1 MVLNKDGWQ
10 TCGGGSTVQK
20 QSEELSKKKK
30 KKKRGLRVCKW
41 RKILKKYSIYLKP
54 IPGAIEREG
63 GVHSGQFANLAG
75 PIPRDIT
82 IYTYSQWR
90 ITN

>member
-1 MVLNKDGWQ
+1 MADKLVVVAALCKSKVKNY
-10 TCGGGSTVQK
+10 QK
-20 QSEELSKKKK
+20 QK
-30 KKKRGLRVCKW
+30 KKKRAESLQVKENF
-41 RKILKKYSIYLKP
+41 KKNSIYLKP

-82 IYTYSQWR
+82 IYTYSQ
-90 ITN
+90 

>member
-1 MVLNKDGWQ
+1 MADKLVVVAALCK
-10 TCGGGSTVQK
+10 
-20 QSEELSKKKK
+20 SKVKNYQKK
-30 KKKRGLRVCKW
+30 KKKRAESLQVKENF
-41 RKILKKYSIYLKP
+41 KKYSIYLKP

-82 IYTYSQWR
+82 IYTYSQ
-90 ITN
+90 

>member
-1 MVLNKDGWQ
+1 MADKLVVVAALCKSKVKNY
-10 TCGGGSTVQK
+10 QK
-20 QSEELSKKKK
+20 Q
-30 KKKRGLRVCKW
+30 KKRRAESLQVKENF
-41 RKILKKYSIYLKP
+41 KKYSIYLKP

-82 IYTYSQWR
+82 IYTYSQ
-90 ITN
+90 

>member
-1 MVLNKDGWQ
+1 MADKLVVVAALCKSKVKNYP
-10 TCGGGSTVQK
+10 
-20 QSEELSKKKK
+20 KKKK
-30 KKKRGLRVCKW
+30 AESLQVKE
-41 RKILKKYSIYLKP
+41 ILKKYSIYRKP

-82 IYTYSQWR
+82 IYTYSQ
-90 ITN
+90 

>member
-1 MVLNKDGWQ
+1 MADKLVVVAALCK
-10 TCGGGSTVQK
+10 
-20 QSEELSKKKK
+20 SKVKNYQKKK
-30 KKKRGLRVCKW
+30 KKKRAESLQVKENF
-41 RKILKKYSIYLKP
+41 KKYSIYLKP

-82 IYTYSQWR
+82 IYTYSQ
-90 ITN
+90 

>member
-20 QSEELSKKKK
+20 QSEELSKTKQ
-30 KKKRGLRVCKW
+30 KKRAESLQVKENF
-41 RKILKKYSIYLKP
+41 KKYSIYLKP

>member
-20 QSEELSKKKK
+20 QSEELSKKKRAESLQVK
-30 KKKRGLRVCKW
+30 ENF
-41 RKILKKYSIYLKP
+41 KKYSIYLKL

>member
-1 MVLNKDGWQ
+1 MADKLVVVAALCK
-10 TCGGGSTVQK
+10 
-20 QSEELSKKKK
+20 SKVKNYPK
-30 KKKRGLRVCKW
+30 KKKRKAESLQVKE
-41 RKILKKYSIYLKP
+41 ILKKYSIYLKP

-82 IYTYSQWR
+82 IYTYSQ
-90 ITN
+90 

>member
-1 MVLNKDGWQ
+1 MADKLVVVAALCKSKVKNY
-10 TCGGGSTVQK
+10 QK
-20 QSEELSKKKK
+20 Q
-30 KKKRGLRVCKW
+30 KKKRAESLQVKENF
-41 RKILKKYSIYLKP
+41 KKYSIYLKP

-82 IYTYSQWR
+82 IYTYSQ
-90 ITN
+90 

>member
-1 MVLNKDGWQ
+1 MADKLVVVAALCKSKVKNY
-10 TCGGGSTVQK
+10 QK
-20 QSEELSKKKK
+20 Q
-30 KKKRGLRVCKW
+30 KKKRRAESLQVKEN
-41 RKILKKYSIYLKP
+41 LKKYSIYLKP

-82 IYTYSQWR
+82 IYTYSQ
-90 ITN
+90 

>member
-20 QSEELSKKKK
+20 QSEELSKKKRAESLQVK
-30 KKKRGLRVCKW
+30 ENF
-41 RKILKKYSIYLKP
+41 KKYSIYLKP

>member
-1 MVLNKDGWQ
+1 MADKLVVVAALCKSKVKNY
-10 TCGGGSTVQK
+10 QK
-20 QSEELSKKKK
+20 QKK
-30 KKKRGLRVCKW
+30 KKKRAESLQVKENF
-41 RKILKKYSIYLKP
+41 KKYSIYLKP

-82 IYTYSQWR
+82 IYTYSQ
-90 ITN
+90 

>member
-1 MVLNKDGWQ
+1 MADKLVVVAALCK
-10 TCGGGSTVQK
+10 
-20 QSEELSKKKK
+20 SKVKNYQKK
-30 KKKRGLRVCKW
+30 KKKRAESLQVKEN
-41 RKILKKYSIYLKP
+41 LKKYSIYLKP

-82 IYTYSQWR
+82 IYTYSQ
-90 ITN
+90 

>member
-1 MVLNKDGWQ
+1 MADKLVVVAALCKSKVKNY
-10 TCGGGSTVQK
+10 QK
-20 QSEELSKKKK
+20 QK
-30 KKKRGLRVCKW
+30 KKKRAESLQVKEN
-41 RKILKKYSIYLKP
+41 LKKYSIYLKP

-82 IYTYSQWR
+82 IYTYSQ
-90 ITN
+90 

>member
-1 MVLNKDGWQ
+1 MADKLVVVAALCK
-10 TCGGGSTVQK
+10 
-20 QSEELSKKKK
+20 SKVKNYPKKK
-30 KKKRGLRVCKW
+30 KKKRAESLQVKEN
-41 RKILKKYSIYLKP
+41 LKKYSIYLKP

-82 IYTYSQWR
+82 IYTYSQ
-90 ITN
+90 

>member
-1 MVLNKDGWQ
+1 MADKLVVVAALCKSKVKNY
-10 TCGGGSTVQK
+10 QK
-20 QSEELSKKKK
+20 QK
-30 KKKRGLRVCKW
+30 KKKRAESLQVKENF
-41 RKILKKYSIYLKP
+41 KKYSIYLKP

-82 IYTYSQWR
+82 IYTYSQ
-90 ITN
+90 